1 LEKIKYFRFLRSVL
15 EIAKFYDI
23 GTLNLVIQQI
33 FKGNLTF
40 FTLRAFETAKGQI
53 WIRIFFGPGNPAV
66 QT

>member
-1 LEKIKYFRFLRSVL
+1 M

-53 WIRIFFGPGNPAV
+53 WIRIFLDLAILQSKPNNLVGAD
-66 QT
+66 